1 MLEDREREVQ
11 VDNVNTDEYERSTR
25 EITID
30 GANKSF

>member
-11 VDNVNTDEYERSTR
+11 VDNVNTDEYELSTR

-30 GANKSF
+30 VANKSF

>member
-11 VDNVNTDEYERSTR
+11 VGNVNIDEYEWSTR

>member
-1 MLEDREREVQ
+1 MLEDKEREAQ
-11 VDNVNTDEYERSTR
+11 VGNVDTDEYEWSTR